1 MVNHKIVIPFDFHDK
16 ETCVSYG
23 EVVVHIQKGTPV
35 IFTHVLDFFS
45 FSTLQ
50 KGYDVE
56 VLKKDGTYVLLS
68 ELLSNDN
75 TYTKREIRNTHNVH
89 KLLLANEF
97 TFKNKE

>member
-1 MVNHKIVIPFDFHDK
+1 MNKKIIILFDFHDT

-23 EVVVHIQKGTPV
+23 EVVEGIQNGTPI

-56 VLKKDGTYVLLS
+56 VLKKNGTYVLLS
-68 ELLSNDN
+68 ELLSSDN
-75 TYTKREIRNTHNVH
+75 TYTTRKIKNTHNVH